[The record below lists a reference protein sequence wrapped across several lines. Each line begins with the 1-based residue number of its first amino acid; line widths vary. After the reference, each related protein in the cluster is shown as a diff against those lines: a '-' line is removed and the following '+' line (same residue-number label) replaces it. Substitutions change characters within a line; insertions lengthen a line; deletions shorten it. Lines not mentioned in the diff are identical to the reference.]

1 MIGGESIIA
10 SRPLAFELHHFAE
23 IVVYLPARQVALRV
37 TEQPQVLLWQIDAPA
52 RGVLFQ
58 IAQDVSQLQG
68 DAEVDG
74 VILRAQAS
82 ISEDLYAH
90 QPRDRGDAVAVL
102 MKLVEGLIS
111 VAQQVHLAAVDHLLE
126 ILFRHR
132 ETFEDAPQLDRDGHG
147 RFARIEV
154 VKVFMP
160 SVQFDPRL
168 SMCVGRSA
176 GARFLHD
183 VVNNVVNR
191 AAEGVNVNY
200 RVPLGLRQEKERIEE
215 VRLDGLRQF
224 AAQVPRAL
232 AQMPRCEMNL
242 SGLNCLHAKPPIS
255 TNHEEDRGSR
265 IEDRGSR
272 IEDRLM
278 HNDATF
284 HLRSSILDPQPSQR
298 LYQQDDLVGGRDLWP
313 RVQGVVTHLFDAF
326 QNADP
331 AQPGQSQLEGQ
342 PPADQSRQ
350 RLSAIEQLPR
360 SFDLEF
366 EQRGVTFA
374 ESFLPQV
381 IVADPE
387 PGHLILRQVDSILP
401 YVDFHILPKIG
412 ELQRRANAI
421 RKAVQALLAV
431 TEQKQDQTADRVRRA
446 RAIIEDLVEIGV
458 APFDHV
464 LLEGRKQV
472 A

>member
-154 VKVFMP
+154 IKLFTP
-160 SVQFDPRL
+160 SVQFNPRL
-168 SMCVGRSA
+168 SICVGRAA

-265 IEDRGSR
+265 IEDRLR
-272 IEDRLM
+272 

-284 HLRSSILDPQPSQR
+284 NLRSSILDPRSSTFSAP
-298 LYQQDDLVGGRDLWP
+298 
-313 RVQGVVTHLFDAF
+313 
-326 QNADP
+326 
-331 AQPGQSQLEGQ
+331 
-342 PPADQSRQ
+342 
-350 RLSAIEQLPR
+350 LSARR
-360 SFDLEF
+360 SCRRSRSLAA
-366 EQRGVTFA
+366 RSRCRNSSLLCV
-374 ESFLPQV
+374 
-381 IVADPE
+381 
-387 PGHLILRQVDSILP
+387 
-401 YVDFHILPKIG
+401 PKCG
-412 ELQRRANAI
+412 SSPARSVSTRRPAA
-421 RKAVQALLAV
+421 RRPVPA
-431 TEQKQDQTADRVRRA
+431 TAFRD
-446 RAIIEDLVEIGV
+446 
-458 APFDHV
+458 
-464 LLEGRKQV
+464 
-472 A
+472 